1 MPPPSNQSA
10 WSSNLLNARKRR
22 WKKDEEDENSN
33 TERNASLDLNLSN
46 VELTE
51 ALDRNGDAQITPER
65 RRVSPFVDFDD
76 NLDVESKRN
85 IDLNLT
91 ITPETDIPFDT
102 QPSTSSIAESSS
114 LPPRTPHSFER
125 SSSPLYSS
133 SDSVGVFSNETPYVK
148 GIREDLSR
156 ERMRLLEVDSILDSI
171 SENLDA
177 ILSSSNHSVQLNP
190 RTDIDEETLL
200 NRLMERDDEFAVFSD
215 EFFMQRKEIIS
226 IRKTS
231 KRKTNEN
238 LILRKQIAQITPRA
252 KKYRIIWISEL
263 RRRNRSQSRNVVTL
277 PKYTIGWSKLENK
290 SSGKSRIDLALDLL
304 QRISREEDIRNFM
317 IDFQKYLQQN
327 DSQSFQVQLTHW
339 QTIIFQEKCRFS
351 NNQLRRVKQYYK
363 MFTDL
368 EIMPTINLTM
378 QLKTRMSTIDNY
390 KATTYISKG
399 EKVTVVKII
408 DVEKSVIPK
417 LERFS
422 VSKQLRHDS
431 YTDGK
436 IVIGIGGDSGGGTTK
451 LCLLIGNCDH
461 ANSPHRIVLLAVFD
475 DSDSRELI
483 MAYLSDLIVKINNFT
498 SITYMEDGRVV
509 TRGVV
514 QKVVGDFKF
523 TCDLLSHKKQCATY
537 FCPFCFETNP
547 RGGLMQKLKDLNLQ
561 KIYFLRTMNSYK
573 LNSKYGS
580 FGVRCGSGPILQ
592 NVKLEHYL
600 PAMLH
605 LIVGLFT
612 KYIFEPI
619 WMAVVSLDNKTSFE
633 IRRNKEETKRVAD
646 LKIQDANKKFEA
658 SPLKRKR
665 EMKAQ
670 FTALK
675 EEKVLLDETLD
686 GLAGGYLKQFEN
698 DLEEVGA
705 TRRAWFQMYTGNH
718 TKLILS
724 EKGVTAAFKNLKNH
738 MTPMLLNVKNAMS
751 RLSKIMS
758 LSANRL
764 LSDDDISE
772 LDESMKEFVEFL
784 QAAHPEES
792 ITQKLHVLVAH
803 VVEVAKTER
812 SWEGFRSKESN
823 RFMPFSIASKD
834 ASTRLETQG
843 KDTCTL
849 LRSCHVAI

>member
-1 MPPPSNQSA
+1 
-10 WSSNLLNARKRR
+10 
-22 WKKDEEDENSN
+22 
-33 TERNASLDLNLSN
+33 
-46 VELTE
+46 
-51 ALDRNGDAQITPER
+51 
-65 RRVSPFVDFDD
+65 
-76 NLDVESKRN
+76 
-85 IDLNLT
+85 
-91 ITPETDIPFDT
+91 
-102 QPSTSSIAESSS
+102 
-114 LPPRTPHSFER
+114 
-125 SSSPLYSS
+125 
-133 SDSVGVFSNETPYVK
+133 
-148 GIREDLSR
+148 
-156 ERMRLLEVDSILDSI
+156 
-171 SENLDA
+171 
-177 ILSSSNHSVQLNP
+177 
-190 RTDIDEETLL
+190 
-200 NRLMERDDEFAVFSD
+200 
-215 EFFMQRKEIIS
+215 
-226 IRKTS
+226 
-231 KRKTNEN
+231 
-238 LILRKQIAQITPRA
+238 
-252 KKYRIIWISEL
+252 
-263 RRRNRSQSRNVVTL
+263 
-277 PKYTIGWSKLENK
+277 
-290 SSGKSRIDLALDLL
+290 
-304 QRISREEDIRNFM
+304 
-317 IDFQKYLQQN
+317 
-327 DSQSFQVQLTHW
+327 
-339 QTIIFQEKCRFS
+339 
-351 NNQLRRVKQYYK
+351 
-363 MFTDL
+363 
-368 EIMPTINLTM
+368 
-378 QLKTRMSTIDNY
+378 
-390 KATTYISKG
+390 
-399 EKVTVVKII
+399 
-408 DVEKSVIPK
+408 
-417 LERFS
+417 
-422 VSKQLRHDS
+422 
-431 YTDGK
+431 
-436 IVIGIGGDSGGGTTK
+436 
-451 LCLLIGNCDH
+451 
-461 ANSPHRIVLLAVFD
+461 
-475 DSDSRELI
+475 
-483 MAYLSDLIVKINNFT
+483 
-498 SITYMEDGRVV
+498 
-509 TRGVV
+509 
-514 QKVVGDFKF
+514 
-523 TCDLLSHKKQCATY
+523 
-537 FCPFCFETNP
+537 
-547 RGGLMQKLKDLNLQ
+547 
-561 KIYFLRTMNSYK
+561 MNSYK